1 MKKFISIAL
10 SVLVVF
16 LCCFWFY
23 AYTFNYKYN
32 PDYTELQDVIS
43 GYGKDTISIGQ
54 YYEKDYYE
62 FLDNSS
68 YKCLNFFEA
77 SDMAFTTK
85 NVPSIYFSPIK
96 RIDSEKYSG
105 WFVSCNVFVKNDNV
119 YLFVTY
125 KEDDGRFSRS
135 IYQIENNN
143 FAQEIESDDVK
154 PFSPLDE
161 LMYALQSDSMLFARK
176 YGIIIVTIF
185 VITGAAIYLILKQKR
200 QSVKSHS
207 SRK

>member
-1 MKKFISIAL
+1 MKRTILVFICTILTL
-10 SVLVVF
+10 SAFNTFASTPEEELLSRKEQKLKNYLSEVKAGDRTSKERVL
-16 LCCFWFY
+16 
-23 AYTFNYKYN
+23 
-32 PDYTELQDVIS
+32 DEI
-43 GYGKDTISIGQ
+43 
-54 YYEKDYYE
+54 
-62 FLDNSS
+62 
-68 YKCLNFFEA
+68 LNGF
-77 SDMAFTTK
+77 
-85 NVPSIYFSPIK
+85 
-96 RIDSEKYSG
+96 DSEKYSG
-105 WFVSCNVFVKNDNV
+105 WFVYCNMFVKNDNV

-143 FAQEIESDDVK
+143 LAQEIEADDAK
-154 PFSPLDE
+154 SFSLLDE
-161 LMYALQSDSMLFARK
+161 LMYALHDDSVLFARK